1 MAGQIALADPILFV
15 PVPPVPELADP
26 IPFVP
31 VPPVPELADPTRQPL
46 SKLSVL
52 AAVAHKSGPHLIEA
66 TIIPAALFYF
76 FLIVAGVWTAL
87 VAALCWS
94 YSALARRL
102 LFRRGVPPILILALV
117 GLTARSIAAVTSGSS
132 FVYFLQPIFGT
143 VAVGGVFLASLFG
156 RPLVGRLAA
165 DFCPLTPE
173 VAARPAVLRLF
184 RGLTILWAG
193 VNLITAATTFV
204 LLMSLPIAAFVAA
217 KTLSGLAITIT
228 GIVLTVSWSLR
239 TARHEGLLSG
249 GPLGPALVLR
259 M

>member
-1 MAGQIALADPILFV
+1 MAEQIALADPIPVV
-15 PVPPVPELADP
+15 PWPRATEGAGP
-26 IPFVP
+26 IP
-31 VPPVPELADPTRQPL
+31 RPL

-52 AAVAHKSGPHLIEA
+52 RAVARKSAPHLIEA
-66 TIIPAALFYF
+66 TIIPAALFYS
-76 FLIVAGVWTAL
+76 FLILAGVWTAL

-94 YSALARRL
+94 YGALARRL
-102 LFRRGVPPILILALV
+102 LLRRGVPPILLLALV
-117 GLTARSIAAVTSGSS
+117 GLTARSIAAVSSGSS
-132 FVYFLQPIFGT
+132 FVYFLQPILGT

-193 VNLITAATTFV
+193 VNLITAATTFG

-217 KTLSGLAITIT
+217 KALSGLAITIT

-239 TARHEGLLSG
+239 TARREGLLSA

-259 M
+259 A